1 MATFGISGIRY
12 FGNLRKVGG
21 DKTKKIDDLTY
32 VFNICN
38 GLDRKLKDAGHIG
51 AFYLTNDNVW
61 ETDLRDPSAGG
72 GGDDNNWADTVDLF
86 FILTHGNNLNGHT
99 TLNYNVEKNRFLGD
113 SSTWRLGNNNDCDWL
128 LMYGCKTIDRNNP
141 FKFWERFMRL
151 HEICGAWG
159 NMVDGFTTDE
169 VGEDV
174 GYNITDGHTIAN
186 SWIDGVSDWAV
197 DNHPIVIAAERR
209 STHNNGN
216 FIWSHTTMNNDHFWG
231 HGVTVS
237 PIDVSEKF
245 WLSFMWAEG

>member
-99 TLNYNVEKNRFLGD
+99 TLNYNV
-113 SSTWRLGNNNDCDWL
+113 
-128 LMYGCKTIDRNNP
+128 
-141 FKFWERFMRL
+141 
-151 HEICGAWG
+151 
-159 NMVDGFTTDE
+159 
-169 VGEDV
+169 
-174 GYNITDGHTIAN
+174 
-186 SWIDGVSDWAV
+186 
-197 DNHPIVIAAERR
+197 
-209 STHNNGN
+209 
-216 FIWSHTTMNNDHFWG
+216 
-231 HGVTVS
+231 
-237 PIDVSEKF
+237 
-245 WLSFMWAEG
+245 